1 MLQGFGRADNRL
13 RWHGIL
19 FAFLVLG
26 YAMLLYHN
34 ISSAM
39 MWNDEGLSYYIAK
52 DGFHQTID
60 RVGRDV
66 HAPLYYILLSF
77 VLQIYHGE
85 FGLRVISVVSA
96 MITLVFVYLC
106 ARILLGRNVALLAA
120 MLFAVSPDN
129 LDWSQHARP
138 YSFQAMLV
146 AISFWGFVHILLAN
160 RDDDRLLG
168 SGIASVLRRRA
179 ASVPQSDVWWLAYAI
194 GGGLAMLAQHPAG
207 FYVLACNIVMAVV
220 MLRDR
225 AKAGTL
231 LVNWILAN
239 MVLVAIWL
247 TWLPHFLVQF
257 SQHLAGNS
265 IATRHANYLVD
276 NPWEPLVDSLGVAY
290 LWRLQ
295 PIPLFVYLPIVA
307 VGLWR
312 AIRGKSNVLWVF
324 LFWSA
329 PLVICL
335 AGYYLLHPIF
345 GFVISTL
352 HWMAVPYAII
362 VAFGIAAIRIRI
374 VQAAVLLVLIALNAR
389 GISNY
394 YQYLPMSRPDVIA
407 QFLVEH
413 ADRSDGII
421 FAPSGSYRFSVS
433 YYMGPE
439 WSSMAGMD
447 PAIDGDRL
455 ITTVAEAA
463 HDPRNWVLIPEDEA
477 PAVSFD
483 AMNSYGV
490 LAFEQRF
497 GKVIL
502 RRFDRRD

>member
-1 MLQGFGRADNRL
+1 MLQGFGRADSRL

-19 FAFLVLG
+19 FALVVLG

-39 MWNDEGLSYYIAK
+39 MWNDEGLSYYVAK
-52 DGFHQTID
+52 DGYHQTID
-60 RVGRDV
+60 RISRDV

-77 VLQIYHGE
+77 VLQIHHGE
-85 FGLRVISVVSA
+85 FELRVISVVSA
-96 MITLVFVYLC
+96 MITLVFVYLS
-106 ARILLGRNVALLAA
+106 ARIVLGRNVALLAA
-120 MLFAVSPDN
+120 LLFAVSPDN

-146 AISFWGFVHILLAN
+146 AISFWGFVHILLAD

-168 SGIASVLRRRA
+168 SGIASVLSRSA
-179 ASVPQSDVWWLAYAI
+179 ASVPQADVWWLAYAI

-207 FYVLACNIVMAVV
+207 FYVLACNIVMAVA

-225 AKAGTL
+225 AKARIL

-239 MVLVAIWL
+239 MVVVAIWL

-257 SQHLAGNS
+257 SQHLAGNN
-265 IATRHANYLVD
+265 IAARHSNYLVD

-312 AIRGKSNVLWVF
+312 AIGCKSNLLWVF

-329 PLVICL
+329 PLIICL
-335 AGYYLLHPIF
+335 AGYYLVHPIF

-352 HWMAVPYAII
+352 HWTAVPYAII

-374 VQAAVLLVLIALNAR
+374 VQAAVLLVLLALNAR

-394 YQYLPMSRPDVIA
+394 YQYLPISRPDVIA
-407 QFLVEH
+407 RFLVEH

-421 FAPSGSYRFSVS
+421 FAPSGSYRFNVS
-433 YYMGPE
+433 YYMGPD

-463 HDPRNWVLIPEDEA
+463 HNPRNWVLIPEDEA